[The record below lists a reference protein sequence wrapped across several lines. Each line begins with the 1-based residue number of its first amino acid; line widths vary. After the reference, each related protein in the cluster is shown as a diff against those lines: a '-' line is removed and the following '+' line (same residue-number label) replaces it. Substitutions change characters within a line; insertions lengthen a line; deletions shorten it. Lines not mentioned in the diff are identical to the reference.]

1 MKVTILQLGDDKF
14 RLRVETKDEFGKR
27 RFQYETVR
35 GDRAAAEARRDVLQ
49 RGGSISAAR
58 VDTFDE
64 FFEKWA
70 SDRLAYGEIRDTTAD
85 IYRRQVRH
93 FQRLL
98 GHKRLT
104 DFTRQDIDHAWR
116 ALLKT
121 HNPPHVRDI
130 AKCVKTVFGGAVQA
144 GLIPVNPAALAKTPQ
159 NKRAPKETT
168 LDKDQMA
175 LLIERSKDWGPLGLL
190 VRFALA
196 TGCRRGEI
204 CGLQWQ
210 DIDFDKGTVSIKRGI
225 RDINGQVLV
234 GPPKTKASMRTIS
247 LPSSILEEL
256 RAIRGEGTDW
266 VFPST
271 NGKVRST
278 VLLSHQIVY
287 HFRKIGLGKFSL
299 HDLRHAH
306 ATYLLQKKMPLKAVS
321 QRLGHGNVNITLG
334 IYAHVMPGDDEV
346 LADTINRIL

>member
-1 MKVTILQLGDDKF
+1 MKVTILQLTEYRF

-27 RFQYETVR
+27 RFQYETVK
-35 GDRAAAEARRDVLQ
+35 GTRADAEARRDALA
-49 RGGSISAAR
+49 RGANVTTAR
-58 VDTFDE
+58 VDTFNE
-64 FFEKWA
+64 FFDRWL
-70 SDRLAYGEIRDTTAD
+70 SDRVAYAEIRDTTAD
-85 IYRRQVRH
+85 LYRRQVRH

-104 DFTRQDIDHAWR
+104 DFTRTDIDNAWR

-121 HNPPHVRDI
+121 NNPPHVRDI
-130 AKCVKTVFGGAVQA
+130 AKCVKTVFAGATQA
-144 GLIPVNPAALAKTPQ
+144 GLIPVNVAALAKTPQ

-175 LLIERSKDWGPLGLL
+175 LLIERSKEWGPLGLA

-210 DIDFDKGTVSIKRGI
+210 DVDFDKNTVSIRRAV
-225 RDINGQVLV
+225 RDLNGKSLI
-234 GPPKTKASMRTIS
+234 GPPKTKASMRTITVPAA
-247 LPSSILEEL
+247 LLEEL
-256 RAIRGEGTDW
+256 RQAKGDATDW

-271 NGKVRST
+271 KGHVYSPIYLT
-278 VLLSHQIVY
+278 HQVGY
-287 HFRKIGLGKFSL
+287 RFRQIGLKDFSL

-306 ATYLLQKKMPLKAVS
+306 ATFLLQNRMPLKAVS
-321 QRLGHGNVNITLG
+321 QRLGHGNVTVTLG
-334 IYAHVMPGDDEV
+334 IYTHVMPGDDEV